1 MSKDFILPD
10 IGEGI
15 VECEIVEWL
24 VAEGDEVK
32 EDQPVVE
39 VMTDKA
45 MVEIP
50 AKDDGVVEKLYY
62 QKGDIAKVHEPLFR
76 INADGDAG
84 ESAEDKTAEK
94 ERQNLTVSQRVIKR
108 RAVEPL
114 TLFYRISVKV
124 LLNVKSLS
132 GWFLKA
138 TK

>member
-24 VAEGDEVK
+24 VQEGDSVK

-45 MVEIP
+45 VVEIP

-62 QKGDIAKVHEPLFR
+62 KKGDIAKVHEPLFA
-76 INADGDAG
+76 IKGSGDEA
-84 ESAEDKTAEK
+84 EAAKPETKEPAPSSKDEVEQDSAT
-94 ERQNLTVSQRVIKR
+94 N
-108 RAVEPL
+108 
-114 TLFYRISVKV
+114 
-124 LLNVKSLS
+124 S
-132 GWFLKA
+132 GS
-138 TK
+138 